1 MLIDKG
7 YSEGDVVSFKLVNGD
22 EIIAKIVSEVVEG
35 GRTSWKISKPC
46 TIIPSPQGLG
56 LVQSMF
62 SAELNK
68 TIELKAEHV
77 MMHAEAL
84 QQMRD
89 HYITTTTGIQTVS
102 KGPIIT

>member
-7 YSEGDVVSFKLVNGD
+7 YSDGDVVAFKLVNGD
-22 EIIAKIVSEVVEG
+22 EVIAKVVETKPTG
-35 GRTSWKISKPC
+35 WLISKPC
-46 TIIPSPQGLG
+46 TVIPSPQGLG
-56 LVQSMF
+56 LIQSMF

-68 TIELKAEHV
+68 NVELKAEHV

-84 QQMRD
+84 QQMTD
-89 HYITTTTGIQTVS
+89 HYMTTTTGIQTVS

>member
-22 EIIAKIVSEVVEG
+22 EVVAKLVEVKPN
-35 GRTSWKISKPC
+35 SWVISKPC
-46 TIIPSPQGLG
+46 TVIPSPQGLG
-56 LVQSMF
+56 LMQSMF

-68 TIELKAEHV
+68 NIELRAEHV

-84 QQMRD
+84 QQMKD
-89 HYITTTTGIQTVS
+89 HYTTTTTGIQTVS

>member
-22 EIIAKIVSEVVEG
+22 EIIAKIAE
-35 GRTSWKISKPC
+35 TKAASWMISKPC

-68 TIELKAEHV
+68 NVELKAEHV

>member
-1 MLIDKG
+1 MLIEKC

-22 EIIAKIVSEVVEG
+22 EIIAKITETKSNG
-35 GRTSWKISKPC
+35 WMISKPF

-68 TIELKAEHV
+68 NVELKAEHV